1 MTILKKSLAMFLA
14 LVMMFSTMS
23 VAANAAGKTET
34 LNDDISFTVKFFRED
49 PENPGSWIETT
60 KAAPGESVKA
70 RIYIETG
77 YYTVGGDAC
86 FIFSKDYFDLPDF
99 ENNVMRDITAN
110 ENYGG
115 GAYKLEASA
124 VWKENISEWESNK
137 HMDYIAEEIEN
148 DADFFEKYDIIS
160 NNIVFGSKIKNDI
173 LSDSDWMY
181 EFDLTVKD
189 SDVTNT
195 VGSQGDAEVPPYYF
209 SPERTVLNHKGK
221 EVTAELFI
229 DFSMGEEGTSRDGN
243 VSMWEWDPDFG
254 TTAGAITTTSEIVF
268 DMGLVDDSGNW
279 VEDTYTIEEGIIGTE
294 VDLNAVANPAH
305 PDGMVFAY
313 WSTQKPGEA
322 QEQAVAVEFDYD
334 ATTLYAVWSEPE
346 DVSYTLNQYF
356 MNADGT
362 YPTEVQSTTL
372 YAAPNSTVTAP
383 ESADNRFFLD
393 EEMSTMSVV
402 VNADGSSVVNAYYER
417 NKYNLVYHYEDMN
430 GEAAEIVP
438 TYFGADLPAFSDH
451 PSGEPLKNGYEFL
464 GWTTVKGGTTPD
476 APATMPT
483 EELHLYPVY
492 DPIKVTFI
500 FDALEGTFS
509 DGNSIMRYEYDF
521 GDEVIT
527 PEEPTVPGMTFV
539 DWDIELP
546 ETATEDLTFEA
557 IYEPDLYTVTF
568 MADMDEDGEYETI
581 VAEEYFGYGE
591 LIYTEFAPENYPID
605 AWEFEDGTEFVFSDN
620 DDEAYEVT
628 GDLVL
633 YTTGADEYPARFYL
647 TQEDLDNGEEP
658 YETIYVPYGESIEA
672 PEAPAAE
679 DIPGYNFL
687 AWIPDVDS
695 GLIMD
700 TTEGMDF
707 VAILEAKE
715 ITVTFDPNEGEC
727 EEDEITGTYGESI
740 VLPEVSRE
748 GYELLGWY
756 NGTEKVGVPGD
767 EYALPTE
774 DATLV
779 AKWKGEKHSVI
790 FVDTDGKEIGRVEAE
805 TDAPVVVPEE
815 LANPEKTGY
824 EFAGWDSEIPE
835 TMPAEDVTI
844 TATWNELFDVTY
856 KNEDGSVFE
865 SFVDAGVAGDAIPVP
880 ADKPSKE
887 GHYFDGWVDA
897 NGNTVTTIPEGNID
911 LYPKFEA
918 NPTYT
923 ITYKDGEEVVNT
935 ATYEEGE
942 AIAEYT
948 LGDKEGY
955 TFDGWE
961 PALPA
966 TMPAEDLEVVAKW
979 AINTNDVIYM
989 VDGVEYD
996 RTKDVAFG
1004 TEVTVIAEPTKT
1016 GYTFSGWDKTTFTMP
1031 DDDVVVSGTF
1041 TVNEYTITFDT
1052 DGGNELEPVAFDYG
1066 EEISGLPVPEKAGH
1080 VFAGWTWTNEDGET
1094 IAAPE
1099 TMPAY
1104 NVTATASWD
1113 VAKHTVNYYLAENGE
1128 LYDSFNVEEG
1138 ATFVHPEDPTVEGL
1152 TFVAWV
1158 DEDGNELP
1166 DEMVMGTEDIKI
1178 YAKFDVNSYKVT
1190 YIVDGEVYA
1199 EYDVLYQAEVPVPA
1213 DPEDSEIR
1221 KFAGWSPAPV
1231 AVMPAKDLT
1240 YTATWADPEPDKYT
1254 ATFLRDDGNVHSM
1267 QVLAEG
1273 DTIVVPE
1280 GPQKF
1285 GYVFVGW
1292 NPEVPE
1298 TMPAEDLVFEPQYE
1312 IDKTFVTIVIGGTV
1326 VAGGVIAASI
1336 ANAATITGISIVGG
1350 VIVLVGV
1357 AELVKHTHTVT
1368 YLVDGE
1374 VYKTYKVVKG
1384 MKIPVPADPAKDGF
1398 IFEGWNPE
1406 VPSKMGDEDLVFE
1419 ATWTEKSA
1427 DDSEV
1432 DVEIP
1437 ATGSVAG
1444 GLAAFAAIAGAAAAA
1459 YVATRKK
1466 KED

>member
-1 MTILKKSLAMFLA
+1 MTLLKKSLAMFLA
-14 LVMMFSTMS
+14 LIMMFSTMS

-34 LNDDISFTVKFFRED
+34 LDDDISFTVKFFRED

-70 RIYIETG
+70 RVYVETG

-86 FIFSKDYFDLPDF
+86 FIFSRDYFDLPGF
-99 ENNVMRDITAN
+99 EDNVMREATVN

-115 GAYKLEASA
+115 GVYKLEASA
-124 VWKENISEWESNK
+124 TWKENIDDWWGNRS
-137 HMDYIAEEIEN
+137 MDFIVDEIEN
-148 DADFFEKYDIIS
+148 DENFFDKYDLIT
-160 NNIVFGSKIKNDI
+160 NNVVFGSKVKNDL

-181 EFDLTVKD
+181 EFDLIVKD
-189 SDVTNT
+189 SGVTNT
-195 VGSQGDAEVPPYYF
+195 VGSQGDAEGPPYYF
-209 SPERTVLNHKGK
+209 SSERTVLNNKGK

-229 DFSMGEEGTSRDGN
+229 DFSAGEAGTSRDYN
-243 VSMWEWDPDFG
+243 VSMWEWDPDFD
-254 TTAGAITTTSEIVF
+254 TTEGVITTTSEIIF
-268 DMGLVDDSGNW
+268 DMGLVDDDGNW

-294 VDLNAVANPAH
+294 ADLNAVVNPAH

-313 WSTQKPGEA
+313 WSTQKPGEN
-322 QEQAVAVEFDYD
+322 QEQAVAVEYDYD
-334 ATTLYAVWSEPE
+334 AITLYAVWTEPE
-346 DVSYTLNQYF
+346 DVLYTLNQYF

-362 YPTEVQSTTL
+362 YPATVQGTTL

-383 ESADNRFFLD
+383 ESADDRFFLD
-393 EEMSTMSVV
+393 EENSTMSVV
-402 VNADGSSVVNAYYER
+402 VKADGSSVVNAYYER

-430 GEAAEIVP
+430 GAATEVVP

-451 PSGEPLKNGYEFL
+451 PAGAPLKNGYEFL
-464 GWTTVKGGTTPD
+464 GWTTVEDGTTVD

-483 EELHLYPVY
+483 EDLHLYPVY
-492 DPIKVTFI
+492 DPIKITFV
-500 FDALEGTFS
+500 FDAGEGAFS

-521 GDEVIT
+521 DDDVIE
-527 PEEPTVPGMTFV
+527 PEEPTAPGKVFV
-539 DWDIELP
+539 EWDIDLP
-546 ETATEDLTFEA
+546 ETATENLTFEA
-557 IYEPDLYTVTF
+557 IYEDELYTVTF
-568 MADMDEDGEYETI
+568 KADADEDGEYETI
-581 VAEEYFGYGE
+581 VSEETFVYGE
-591 LIYTEFAPENYPID
+591 KIYTEFAPANYPVD

-620 DDEAYEVT
+620 DDEAYTVT

-658 YETIYVPYGESIEA
+658 YETILVKFDEEIVA
-672 PEAPAAE
+672 PEAPSAE
-679 DIPGYNFL
+679 DIPGYNFVG
-687 AWIPDVDS
+687 WEPDVEGS
-695 GLIMD
+695 IMD
-700 TTEGMDF
+700 TTEGKDF
-707 VAILEAKE
+707 VAVLEAKD
-715 ITVTFDPNEGEC
+715 ITVTFDSNEGEC
-727 EEDEITGTYGESI
+727 DEDEITGTFGESI
-740 VLPEVSRE
+740 TLPEVSRE

-756 NGTEKVGVPGD
+756 DGADKVGEPGD
-767 EYALPTE
+767 EYELPT
-774 DATLV
+774 DDVTLV
-779 AKWKGEKHSVI
+779 AKWKGEKHAVI
-790 FVDTDGKEIGRVEAE
+790 FVDTDKTEIGRVEAE

-815 LANPEKTGY
+815 LANPTKEGY
-824 EFAGWDSEIPE
+824 EFAGWDSEIPA

-844 TATWNELFDVTY
+844 TATWNELYDVIY

-865 SFVDAGVAGDAIPVP
+865 SFIDAGVAGDDMPVP
-880 ADKPSKE
+880 ANKPSKD
-887 GHYFDGWVDA
+887 GHYFDGWVDE
-897 NGNTVTTIPEGNID
+897 NGNTVTEIPEGNID

-923 ITYKDGEEVVNT
+923 ITYKDGEDVVST

-942 AIAEYT
+942 TIAEYT

-961 PALPA
+961 PALPS
-966 TMPAEDLEVVAKW
+966 TMPAEDLEVTAKW
-979 AINTNDVIYM
+979 AVNTNDVIYM

-1052 DGGNELEPVAFDYG
+1052 DGGDDLDPVAFDYG
-1066 EEISGLPVPEKAGH
+1066 EEISNLPVPEKAGH

-1094 IAAPE
+1094 IPAPE

-1113 VAKHTVNYYLAENGE
+1113 IAKHTVSYYLAENGE
-1128 LYDSFNVEEG
+1128 LYDSFDVEEG
-1138 ATFVHPEDPTVEGL
+1138 AAIVHPADPTVEGL

-1158 DEDGNELP
+1158 DEDGNEVP
-1166 DEMVMGTEDIKI
+1166 DDMTMGTEDINI

-1231 AVMPAKDLT
+1231 AIMPAHDLT

-1312 IDKTFVTIVIGGTV
+1312 IDKTFVTIVVGGTV

-1384 MKIPVPADPAKDGF
+1384 MNIPVPADPAKDGF

>member
-1 MTILKKSLAMFLA
+1 MTLLKKSLAMFLA
-14 LVMMFSTMS
+14 LIMMFSTMS
-23 VAANAAGKTET
+23 VAVNAAGKTET
-34 LNDDISFTVKFFRED
+34 LDDDISFTVKFFRED

-70 RIYIETG
+70 RVYVETG
-77 YYTVGGDAC
+77 YYTIGGDSC
-86 FIFSKDYFDLPDF
+86 FIFSRDYFDLPDF
-99 ENNVMRDITAN
+99 EDNLMRSITVNA
-110 ENYGG
+110 NYGG
-115 GAYKLEASA
+115 GKYNLEANA
-124 VWKENISEWESNK
+124 TWKEDINDWWKNRS
-137 HMDYIAEEIEN
+137 MDYILDEIEN
-148 DADFFEKYDIIS
+148 DADFFDKYDLIA
-160 NNIVFGSKIKNDI
+160 NNIEFGSKVKNDL

-181 EFDLTVKD
+181 EFDLIVKD
-189 SDVTNT
+189 SEVTNT
-195 VGSQGDAEVPPYYF
+195 VGSEGDAEVPPYYF
-209 SPERTVLNHKGK
+209 SIDRTVLNNKGK
-221 EVTAELFI
+221 EIGAELFI
-229 DFSMGEEGTSRDGN
+229 DFSRGEEGTTRDGN
-243 VSMWEWDPDFG
+243 VAMWEWVPDFD
-254 TTAGAITTTSEIVF
+254 TTEGVITTTSEIVF
-268 DMGLVDDSGNW
+268 DMGLVDADGNW
-279 VEDTYTIEEGIIGTE
+279 VENTYTTEEGIIGTE
-294 VDLNAVANPAH
+294 ADLNAVANPTH
-305 PDGMVFAY
+305 PDGMVFSY
-313 WSTQKPGEA
+313 WSTNKPGET
-322 QEQAVAVEFDYD
+322 QEQAVAVSYDYD
-334 ATTLYAVWSEPE
+334 AVTLYAVWAEPA

-362 YPTEVQSTTL
+362 YPATVQGTTL

-383 ESADNRFFLD
+383 ESSDERFFLD

-417 NKYNLVYHYEDMN
+417 NKYNLVYHFEDN
-430 GEAAEIVP
+430 AGAQTEVVP
-438 TYFGADLPAFSDH
+438 TYFGADLPAFSEH

-464 GWTTVKGGTTPD
+464 GWTTVEGSTTVD

-492 DPIKVTFI
+492 EPIKVTFL
-500 FDALEGTFS
+500 FDAVDGTFS
-509 DGNSIMRYEYDF
+509 DGTSLKRYEYDF
-521 GDEVIT
+521 GDAVIT
-527 PEEPTVPGMTFV
+527 PEEPTALGMTFV
-539 DWDIELP
+539 DWDIDLP
-546 ETATEDLTFEA
+546 ATATEDLTFEA
-557 IYEPDLYTVTF
+557 IYEADLYTVTF
-568 MADMDEDGEYETI
+568 VADKDEDGEYETI
-581 VAEEYFGYGE
+581 VSEEYFGYGE
-591 LIYTEFAPENYPID
+591 LIYTEFAPENYPVD
-605 AWEFEDGTEFVFSDN
+605 AWEFEDGTAFVFSDN

-633 YTTGADEYPARFYL
+633 YTTGADAYPARFYL
-647 TQEDLDNGEEP
+647 TQEDLDNGAEP
-658 YETIYVPYGESIEA
+658 YETIYVTYGESIEA
-672 PEAPAAE
+672 PADPAE
-679 DIPGYNFL
+679 SDIPGYNFV
-687 AWIPDVDS
+687 AWIPDVES

-715 ITVTFDPNEGEC
+715 ITVTFNANGGEC
-727 EEDEITGTYGESI
+727 DEDEITGTYGESI
-740 VLPEVSRE
+740 TLPEVSKE

-756 NGTEKVGVPGD
+756 NGTEKVGMPGD
-767 EYALPTE
+767 EYAVPTE
-774 DATLV
+774 DVTLV
-779 AKWKGEKHSVI
+779 AKWKGEKHSII
-790 FVDTDGKEIGRVEAE
+790 FVDEDKTEIGRVEAE

-815 LANPEKTGY
+815 LMEPTKEGY
-824 EFAGWDSEIPE
+824 EFAGWDSEIPQ

-844 TATWNELFDVTY
+844 TATWNELYDVIY

-865 SFVDAGVAGDAIPVP
+865 SFVDAGIAGEEVPVP
-880 ADKPSKE
+880 ADEPSKP

-897 NGNTVTTIPEGNID
+897 NGNAVTTIPEGD
-911 LYPKFEA
+911 LELYPKFEA

-923 ITYKDGEEVVNT
+923 VTYKDGEDVVNT

-942 AIAEYT
+942 AIADYA

-979 AINTNDVIYM
+979 AVNTNDVIYV

-1004 TEVTVIAEPTKT
+1004 TEVTVIAEPTKE

-1031 DDDVVVSGTF
+1031 DADVTVSGSF
-1041 TVNEYTITFDT
+1041 IVNEYTLTFDT
-1052 DGGNELEPVAFDYG
+1052 DGGNAIESKVYKYG
-1066 EEISGLPVPEKAGH
+1066 EEIGELPVPEKAGH
-1080 VFAGWTWTNEDGET
+1080 VFTGWTWTNDAGET
-1094 IAAPE
+1094 ISAPA
-1099 TMPAY
+1099 TMPASD
-1104 NVTATASWD
+1104 VTATATWD
-1113 VAKHTVNYYLAENGE
+1113 VAKYAINYYLAENGE
-1128 LYDSFNVEEG
+1128 LFKTFNLEEG
-1138 ATFVHPEDPTVEGL
+1138 EAIVHPEGPEIEGL

-1166 DEMVMGTEDIKI
+1166 DDMVMGTEEINA

-1213 DPEDSEIR
+1213 DPADSEIR

-1254 ATFLRDDGNVHSM
+1254 ATFLRDDGSVHSM

-1273 DTIVVPE
+1273 ETIVVPE
-1280 GPQKF
+1280 GPHKF
-1285 GYVFVGW
+1285 GYVFIGW
-1292 NPEVPE
+1292 EPEVPE

-1312 IDKTFVTIVIGGTV
+1312 IDKTFVTIVVGGTV
-1326 VAGGVIAASI
+1326 VAGGVITASI
-1336 ANAATITGISIVGG
+1336 ANAAIITGASIVGG

-1384 MKIPVPADPAKDGF
+1384 MNIPVPADPAKDGF

-1419 ATWTEKSA
+1419 ATWAEKAA
-1427 DDSEV
+1427 DDSEI

-1437 ATGSVAG
+1437 ETGSVAG

-1459 YVATRKK
+1459 YVVTRKK

>member
-1 MTILKKSLAMFLA
+1 MTLLKKSLAMFLA
-14 LVMMFSTMS
+14 LIMMFSTMS
-23 VAANAAGKTET
+23 VAVNAAGNTET
-34 LNDDISFTVKFFRED
+34 LDDDISFTVKFFRED

-60 KAAPGESVKA
+60 KAAPGEAVKA
-70 RIYIETG
+70 RVYIKTG
-77 YYTVGGDAC
+77 YYTVGGDTC
-86 FIFSKDYFDLPDF
+86 FIFSKDYFEQTGI
-99 ENNVMRDITAN
+99 ENNTKKEITVN
-110 ENYGG
+110 SDYEGG
-115 GAYKLEASA
+115 IYNLEASA
-124 VWKENISEWESNK
+124 IWKANFDEWKENRS
-137 HMDYIAEEIEN
+137 MDYIATELEN

-160 NNIVFGSKIKNDI
+160 NNIMFGSSIDNAI
-173 LSDSDWMY
+173 LTDSDWMY
-181 EFDLTVKD
+181 EFDLVVKD
-189 SDVTNT
+189 SDTTNT
-195 VGSQGDAEVPPYYF
+195 VGSEGDAEVPPYYC
-209 SPERTVLNHKGK
+209 SPDRKVPNKNGVMKSAL
-221 EVTAELFI
+221 LFI
-229 DFSMGEEGTSRDGN
+229 DISRGEEGDRSYN
-243 VSMWEWDPDFG
+243 QSMKLWDVDFD
-254 TTAGAITTTSEIVF
+254 TTAGVITTTSEIVF
-268 DMGLVDDSGNW
+268 DMGLVDENGNW
-279 VEDTYTIEEGIIGTE
+279 FESTYTTEEGIIGTE
-294 VDLNAVANPAH
+294 ADLNAVEAPTH

-313 WSTQKPGEA
+313 WSTNKPGEN
-322 QEQAVAVEFDYD
+322 QEQAVAVEYDYD
-334 ATTLYAVWSEPE
+334 ATTLYAVWAEPA
-346 DVSYTLNQYF
+346 DVTYTLNQYF

-362 YPTEVQSTTL
+362 YPTTVQGVT
-372 YAAPNSTVTAP
+372 AAAKPNSTVSAP
-383 ESADNRFFLD
+383 ESADERFFLD
-393 EEMSTMSVV
+393 EGKSSMNVV

-417 NKYNLVYHYEDMN
+417 NKYNLVYHYEDN
-430 GEAAEIVP
+430 LGANAEVIP

-451 PSGEPLKNGYEFL
+451 PAGEPLKNGYEFL
-464 GWTTVKGGTTPD
+464 GWTTVEGGTTVD
-476 APATMPT
+476 APSTMPT

-492 DPIKVTFI
+492 KAVKVTFI
-500 FDALEGTFS
+500 FDAIDGTFS
-509 DGNSIMRYEYDF
+509 NGDSIMRYEYSF
-521 GDEVIT
+521 GDAVIA
-527 PEEPTVPGMTFV
+527 PEEPTMPGYTFV
-539 DWDIELP
+539 DWDKDLP
-546 ETATEDLTFEA
+546 ETATEDLWFEA
-557 IYEPDLYTVTF
+557 IYDAEMYTVTF
-568 MADMDEDGEYETI
+568 MADQDEDGEYETI
-581 VAEEYFGYGE
+581 VDEWDFGYGE
-591 LIYTEFAPENYPID
+591 QIYTEYAPENYPID
-605 AWEFEDGTEFVFSDN
+605 AWEFEDGTAFVFSDD
-620 DDEAYEVT
+620 DDEAYVVT
-628 GDLVL
+628 EDLVL

-647 TQEDLDNGEEP
+647 TQEDLDNGNAP
-658 YETIYVPYGESIEA
+658 YITIDVKYNEVIEA

-679 DIPGYNFL
+679 DIPGYNFV
-687 AWIPDVDS
+687 AWIPDAES
-695 GLIMD
+695 GLVMD
-700 TTEGMDF
+700 TTDGMDF
-707 VAILEAKE
+707 VAILEAKD
-715 ITVTFDPNEGEC
+715 ITVTFDANEGEC
-727 EEDEITGTYGESI
+727 DEDTITEKYGETI
-740 VLPEVSRE
+740 TLPEVSRE

-756 NGTEKVGVPGD
+756 NGIENVGMPGD
-767 EYALPTE
+767 EYVLPTE
-774 DATLV
+774 DVTLV
-779 AKWKGEKHSVI
+779 AKWKGEKHAII
-790 FVDTDGKEIGRVEAE
+790 FVDTDKTEIGRVEAE

-815 LANPEKTGY
+815 LAAPTKEGY
-824 EFAGWDSEIPE
+824 EFAGWDSEIPQ

-844 TATWNELFDVTY
+844 TATWNELYDVVY

-865 SFVDAGVAGDAIPVP
+865 SFVDAGIAGDELPVP
-880 ADKPSKE
+880 EGTPSKP

-897 NGNTVTTIPEGNID
+897 NGETVTTIPEGNLE

-923 ITYKDGEEVVNT
+923 ITYKDGEDVVNT
-935 ATYEEGE
+935 VSYEEGE
-942 AIAEYT
+942 EIAEYT
-948 LGDKEGY
+948 LGDKDGY

-961 PALPA
+961 PALPE
-966 TMPAEDLEVVAKW
+966 TMPAEDLEVTAKW
-979 AINTNDVIYM
+979 VINTNDVIYM

-996 RTKDVAFG
+996 RTKDVEFG
-1004 TEVTVIAEPTKT
+1004 TEVTVIAEPTKE

-1031 DDDVVVSGTF
+1031 DEDVIVSGSF
-1041 TVNEYTITFDT
+1041 IVNEYTITFDT
-1052 DGGNELEPVAFDYG
+1052 DGGSAIESKVYKYG
-1066 EEISGLPVPEKAGH
+1066 EEIGELPVPEKAGH
-1080 VFAGWTWTNEDGET
+1080 VFAGWTWTNADGET

-1104 NVTATASWD
+1104 DVTATASWD
-1113 VAKHTVNYYLAENGE
+1113 IAKHTISYYLAENGE
-1128 LYDSFNVEEG
+1128 LYESFNIEEG
-1138 ATFVHPEDPTVEGL
+1138 AAIVHPEGPTVEGL
-1152 TFVAWV
+1152 TFVEWV
-1158 DEDGNELP
+1158 DEDGNALP
-1166 DEMVMGTEDIKI
+1166 EDMVMGTEDIKA

-1190 YIVDGEVYA
+1190 YIVDGDVYA

-1254 ATFLRDDGNVHSM
+1254 ATFLRDDGKVHSM

-1273 DTIVVPE
+1273 DAIEIPA

-1292 NPEVPE
+1292 EPEVPE

-1336 ANAATITGISIVGG
+1336 ANAATITGVSIVGG

-1419 ATWTEKSA
+1419 ATWTEKAA

-1432 DVEIP
+1432 NVEIP